1 MNQYYKKCFLTV
13 FCFLLSATCISQA
26 TYIGLKDES
35 NVRQA
40 QSELTAFGT
49 YWPKSQLIGDY
60 LYIPTQHG
68 LYRKNLATTPNDTV
82 WELYAFENIPIRA
95 FIKNHDTILAA
106 TALEGDS
113 NLLLLSTDD
122 GQTYS
127 DYTSPHFFIN
137 HPTSTVINLVMNPQ
151 DNNEILAYH
160 LRYGISR
167 STDFGLTWTS
177 LNTFMG
183 GYQDWFIGYN
193 PNDTAN
199 IFYTGEQIFFRSF
212 INASYDR
219 GNEWQFVEQIQ
230 SHCTHGIAFHPN
242 NKDVMISYG
251 EGRIAKSIDQ
261 GHTWSV
267 GSSGGPY
274 VFHVIYEPQNPN
286 ILYATGDVNGPDEN
300 VKVLKSIDGGETWH
314 TFDFFIPESDGAL
327 AVHLY
332 QGQLYVFTLTNGV
345 YTINPETLKIQDNA
359 KLEDITIFPNP
370 ADDRLTIVSN
380 TAISEIKIHDIS
392 GKLMSAP
399 VVNDS
404 RIVVDVSAFS
414 QGFYL
419 CSVTTDLGVVTKK
432 ILKK

>member
-1 MNQYYKKCFLTV
+1 MNQFLKKCFFSLC
-13 FCFLLSATCISQA
+13 CFLLFPPCFSQA
-26 TYIGLKDES
+26 TYIGLKEES

-40 QSELTAFGT
+40 QNQLTAFGT

-68 LYRKNLATTPNDTV
+68 LYRKNLATTPTDTV

-95 FIKNHDTILAA
+95 FIKKNNTVLAA

-137 HPTSTVINLVMNPQ
+137 HPTSTVFNLAINPQ
-151 DNNEILAYH
+151 DDNEILAYH
-160 LRYGISR
+160 LRYGISK

-177 LNTFMG
+177 INTFMG

-212 INASYDR
+212 INASYNS
-219 GNEWQFVEQIQ
+219 GNAWQFVEQVQ
-230 SHCTHGIAFHPN
+230 THCTHGIAFHPD

-261 GHTWSV
+261 GNSWSI
-267 GSSGGPY
+267 GSPVNAY
-274 VFHVIYEPQNPN
+274 VFHVIYDPLHSN
-286 ILYATGDVNGPDEN
+286 ILYATGDIIGPDEN
-300 VKVLKSIDGGETWH
+300 VQIFRSVDAGETWQ
-314 TFDFFIPESDGAL
+314 TFDFFIPDSDGAL
-327 AVHLY
+327 AIHLY
-332 QGQLYVFTLTNGV
+332 RGQLYVFTLTNGV
-345 YTINPETLKIQDNA
+345 YTINPETLKIQEYRKPD
-359 KLEDITIFPNP
+359 DITIYPNP
-370 ADDRLTIVSN
+370 VGNTLAITSN
-380 TAISEIKIHDIS
+380 TKMIAIQIHDAS
-392 GKLMSAP
+392 GKLMRATE
-399 VVNDS
+399 VNGNT
-404 RIVVDVSAFS
+404 VAVDVSKLS
-414 QGFYL
+414 QGFYI
-419 CSVTTDLGVVTKK
+419 CSVTTDQGVITKK
-432 ILKK
+432 IIKN

>member
-1 MNQYYKKCFLTV
+1 MNQFYKKCF
-13 FCFLLSATCISQA
+13 FSMCCFLLISHCFGQA
-26 TYIGLKDES
+26 TYIGLKEES

-49 YWPKSQLIGDY
+49 YWPKSQLIDDY
-60 LYIPTQHG
+60 LYIPTQYG
-68 LYRKNLATTPNDTV
+68 LYRKNLATTPNDTF

-95 FIKNHDTILAA
+95 FIKKNNTVLAA

-137 HPTSTVINLVMNPQ
+137 HPTSTVLNLAINPQ
-151 DNNEILAYH
+151 DDNEILAYH
-160 LRYGISR
+160 LRYGISK

-199 IFYTGEQIFFRSF
+199 IFYTGEQIFFQSF
-212 INASYDR
+212 INASYDS
-219 GNEWQFVEQIQ
+219 GNTWQFVELIQ
-230 SHCTHGIAFHPN
+230 THCTHGIAFHPGD
-242 NKDVMISYG
+242 KDVMISYG

-261 GHTWSV
+261 GNTWSV
-267 GSSGGPY
+267 GSSVNVY
-274 VFHVIYEPQNPN
+274 AYHVIYDPLDPN
-286 ILYATGDVNGPDEN
+286 ILYATGDVIGEDEN
-300 VKVLKSIDGGETWH
+300 VKVLRSVDGGETWQ

-327 AVHLY
+327 AIHLY

-345 YTINPETLKIQDNA
+345 YTVNPESLDTHDARKV
-359 KLEDITIFPNP
+359 EDITIYPNP
-370 ADDRLTIVSN
+370 VGNVLAITSNDRM
-380 TAISEIKIHDIS
+380 ISVKIHDIA
-392 GKLMSAP
+392 GKLIRTSA
-399 VVNDS
+399 VNDT
-404 RIVVDVSAFS
+404 RAAVDVSELS
-414 QGFYL
+414 QGFYI
-419 CSVTTDLGVVTKK
+419 CSVTTDHAVITKK
-432 ILKK
+432 IIKK